1 MEFRS
6 HVFFV
11 SFLVCQFTSFA
22 QQDAWV
28 YFTDKPNAA
37 ASLSNPISI
46 LTQAA
51 IDRKAN
57 HSVAIDERDVP
68 VDESY
73 IALIKASS
81 GITYKAKSKWFNA
94 VHVRGTEEAINAL
107 M

>member
-1 MEFRS
+1 MKKSLFTV
-6 HVFFV
+6 VF
-11 SFLVCQFTSFA
+11 LICQLTVFA

-28 YFTDKPNAA
+28 YFTDKPNAT

-57 HSVAIDERDVP
+57 HSVSIDERDVP
-68 VDESY
+68 VHEPY
-73 IALIKASS
+73 ITLIKAST
-81 GITYKAKSKWFNA
+81 GITYKAKSNGSMPF
-94 VHVRGTEEAINAL
+94 